1 MIVAKFGGTSVADAQ
16 AIERLIEIVRS
27 RLGARP
33 LVVVSALAGVTDA
46 LLDLAHQCG
55 TGDAAALDRSAAA
68 VLQRHERVARELEG
82 CRTAMI
88 SIAADAE
95 LLRGQMAAARDRRL
109 SAAEIDSV
117 AARGEIWS
125 SRLVAGALAH
135 AGIDAEWVDIR
146 PIMVTDGRFGRAT
159 PYTQV
164 LNKRARDQLK
174 PLAEAGTVP
183 VTQGFIGATATG
195 VTTTLG
201 RGGSDFTAALLG
213 AAVGAE
219 RVEIWTDVD
228 GLMTADPRIVASAR
242 TLAAASYDEAA
253 ELATFGARIL
263 HPATAMPL
271 ARAGIPIVVL
281 NSTRPERSGTTIGPQ
296 PELVRMG
303 DSPIRS
309 ISWKQGITSWKQG
322 ITVVNIRAPRMLGTF
337 GFLRAL
343 FEVFERHETVVDV
356 LASGEVSIS
365 ITIEDRSR
373 LDAIVHDL
381 TRLGEVWV
389 DHGRAIVAIV
399 GIGLKHTPGLAGRVF
414 NAVWPANVE
423 IISQGASAINVTF
436 VVREED
442 GPDVVR
448 RLHQEFFGSC

>member
-1 MIVAKFGGTSVADAQ
+1 MIVAKFGGSSVADAE
-16 AIERLIEIVRS
+16 AIGRLIEIVRS
-27 RLGARP
+27 RASCQP
-33 LVVVSALAGVTDA
+33 VVVVSALARVTDG
-46 LLDLAHQCG
+46 LLALAHQCG
-55 TGDAAALDRSAAA
+55 SGDGGALEASVDT
-68 VLQRHERVARELEG
+68 LLERHESIARELPG
-82 CRTAMI
+82 CSAAVDP
-88 SIAADAE
+88 IAADAAE
-95 LLRGQMAAARDRRL
+95 LRREVVAARDRRL
-109 SAAEIDSV
+109 SPAELDAV
-117 AARGEIWS
+117 AGRGELWS
-125 SRLVAGALAH
+125 SRLVAAAMAGAGL
-135 AGIDAEWVDIR
+135 DADWVDIR
-146 PIMVTDGRFGRAT
+146 QILVTDERFGRAT
-159 PYTQV
+159 PYIQV
-164 LNKRARDQLK
+164 LSKRARDQLK
-174 PLAEAGTVP
+174 PLAESGRIP

-195 VTTTLG
+195 VATTLG

-213 AAVGAE
+213 AALDAE

-228 GLMTADPRIVASAR
+228 GLMTADPRIVPSAR

-263 HPATAMPL
+263 HPATALPL
-271 ARAGIPIVVL
+271 VRAGIPIVIL
-281 NSTRPERSGTTIGPQ
+281 NSKHPERSGTTIGPQ
-296 PELVRMG
+296 AELERMG

-309 ISWKQGITSWKQG
+309 ISWKQA
-322 ITVVNIRAPRMLGTF
+322 ITVVNIRAPRMLGAY

-373 LDAIVHDL
+373 LDQIARDL
-381 TRLGEVWV
+381 AELGEVWIEER
-389 DHGRAIVAIV
+389 RAIVAVV
-399 GIGLKHTPGLAGRVF
+399 GIGLRHTPGLAGRVF

-423 IISQGASAINVTF
+423 IISQGASAINMTF